1 MIHET
6 AIVHSNAQL
15 GKNVEIG
22 PYSIVGE
29 HVVIGDNTWVGPH
42 VVINGHTTIGADN
55 QIYQFAT
62 VGEANQDKKY
72 AGEPTR
78 VEIQD
83 RNVIRE
89 HCTIHR
95 GTVQDDGV
103 TRIGSDNLFM
113 VNTHIAHDCIVGDNT
128 IFANNA
134 TLGGH
139 VWVGDYAIIGGISAV
154 HQFCI
159 VGPHT
164 MIGGG
169 SAVVQDVPPY
179 VIAQGNHAKPFGIN
193 IEGLK
198 RRGFDKP
205 TLHAIRRVYKD
216 IYRNGLSLEDVKKQL
231 PEQAKSVPALLAF
244 EEFFARSQRG
254 IIR

>member
-6 AIVHSNAQL
+6 AIVHPGAKL
-15 GKNVEIG
+15 GQNVEVGPYSVIGEHVEIG
-22 PYSIVGE
+22 
-29 HVVIGDNTWVGPH
+29 DDTWVGPH
-42 VVINGHTTIGADN
+42 VVINGHTVIGKHN
-55 QIYQFAT
+55 QIYQFST

-72 AGEPTR
+72 AGEPTK
-78 VEIQD
+78 VVIGD
-83 RNVIRE
+83 NNVIRE

-95 GTVQDDGV
+95 GTVQDAGI
-103 TRIGSDNLFM
+103 TQIGNDNLFM
-113 VNTHIAHDCIVGDNT
+113 VNTHIAHDCIVGSNT

-139 VWVGDYAIIGGISAV
+139 VRFGDYAIIGGISAV
-154 HQFCI
+154 HQFCV
-159 VGPHT
+159 VGPHS

-179 VIAQGNHAKPFGIN
+179 VMAQGNHAKPFGVN
-193 IEGLK
+193 FEGLK

-216 IYRNGLSLEDVKKQL
+216 IYRNGLKLEDVIAEL
-231 PEQAKSVPALLAF
+231 PTLVADIPALSAF
-244 EEFFARSQRG
+244 IDFFNQSQRG